1 MQLISKK
8 KKKVKAEKSQ
18 LQFLKKKAN
27 LIKILE

>member
-1 MQLISKK
+1 MQLISK